1 MFGELKKE
9 IRMKFEKESY
19 EIGADYANHTKEMTP
34 GEKPDTKPIDA
45 KQRGSETVVTK
56 EDIEKWQTTDET
68 IDKYKKRYGERWK
81 DELEKAVLRMKKEL

>member
-1 MFGELKKE
+1 
-9 IRMKFEKESY
+9 MKFEKESY

-34 GEKPDTKPIDA
+34 GEKPNTKPIDA

-68 IDKYKKRYGERWK
+68 IDKYKKRYSEEWK
-81 DELEKAVLRMKKEL
+81 SKLDEVVKRMMEKI